1 MVSLAL
7 VLPAGSALDPGDR
20 PGLAS
25 LTADMLD
32 EGSGTRSAIEMQE
45 ALARIGAEL
54 DTEAGPDSVVLSL
67 SLLERFVPQ
76 GLRLLADI
84 AVRPR
89 LDPSDFDRVRTLRIN
104 RIRQLRDVPGVVA
117 DAVFLRELF
126 GAHPYGHLTIGS
138 GASLAEMHPGDVAAF
153 HRLQYDPARAMLIG
167 VGALDSA
174 GFARDAEEAFGG
186 WTPAAG
192 RDAAANATRGD
203 ARTGRLDAMPGRRLL
218 IVDRPGAAQTELRV
232 GHLGVPRHTPDFHAL
247 VLLNAVLGGHF
258 SSRLNLNLRERKGYT
273 YGVRSAFDF
282 RRMAGPF
289 SVQTSVQTDATADA
303 ITEILG
309 ELGGIAGVRPTGE
322 DERSLSAAT
331 LTKGYPRN
339 FETAGQVARGLAQ
352 LATYGLPD
360 DTFEVFCPS
369 IRALTTD
376 ELTRAAGPHLSP
388 DRAIVV
394 AVGDCS
400 RIRGAVE
407 ATGLGEA
414 AVVSA
419 DL

>member
-32 EGSGTRSAIEMQE
+32 EGSDTRSAIEMQE

-138 GASLAEMHPGDVAAF
+138 GASLAEMHPGDVAGF
-153 HRLQYDPARAMLIG
+153 HRLRYDPARAMLIG

-232 GHLGVPRHTPDFHAL
+232 GHLGVPRQHAQL
-247 VLLNAVLGGHF
+247 PRPRPPQRGPGRPLLEPPQPEPPRAQGLHVRRPVCVRLQAHGGSVLGSDKRADRRDGGRHHA
-258 SSRLNLNLRERKGYT
+258 
-273 YGVRSAFDF
+273 RSWAN
-282 RRMAGPF
+282 
-289 SVQTSVQTDATADA
+289 
-303 ITEILG
+303 
-309 ELGGIAGVRPTGE
+309 
-322 DERSLSAAT
+322 SAASPASGRRAKT
-331 LTKGYPRN
+331 SGACR
-339 FETAGQVARGLAQ
+339 RR
-352 LATYGLPD
+352 
-360 DTFEVFCPS
+360 PS
-369 IRALTTD
+369 R
-376 ELTRAAGPHLSP
+376 
-388 DRAIVV
+388 RAIRGTSKRP
-394 AVGDCS
+394 A
-400 RIRGAVE
+400 RWRGAWPSSPP
-407 ATGLGEA
+407 TDCRMTRSRC
-414 AVVSA
+414 SA
-419 DL
+419 PPFGR